1 MRIVDSFPRKVAE
14 IENAWIPMPDG
25 CRLAARIWLPEDAES
40 SPVPAII
47 EYIPYRKRDNTRWR
61 DEPLHRYFAG
71 HGYASV
77 RIDLRGSGE
86 SDGLLLDEYL
96 DQEQEDGLAAI
107 RWIAAQPWCTG
118 AVGMMGLSWGGF
130 NSLQIAALRPPELK
144 AVIAVCAA
152 DDRYTDDAHYMGGCL
167 LNENLIWGSVLF
179 TLNALPPDPELVG
192 ERWREM
198 WQERLE
204 ATPLFPEIWLEHQ
217 LRDEY
222 WKRGSVG
229 VDPSRI
235 ACPVYAISGWADGY
249 TNAVPRLLARLQVP
263 RRGLVGPWAHV
274 DPHEGVPGPAI
285 GFLQE
290 ALRWWDHWLKGVDT
304 GMMEEP
310 MYRVWMQESVR
321 PKPQYA
327 VRPGRW
333 VAETSWPS
341 PHITNRRLI
350 ITPCDL
356 LDEASASSLGELR
369 LDFSSPQTT
378 GLSAGSWCGF
388 AVEGELPTDQRED
401 DGKSQTF
408 DSPPLK
414 ERLEILGA
422 PEVTLALVADR
433 PLALVAARLSD
444 VAPDGSSARVTYG
457 LLNLAHRAGHERPQP
472 LNPGERYVV
481 RLRLNDI
488 AHAFPPGHRI
498 RLALSTSYWPVAW
511 PSPEPVSLGLFTG
524 SSFVDLPIREAR
536 PEDNAL
542 RPFGEPEGAPPVKS
556 VDLQPGGVRR
566 RIERDIS
573 SGETTYVTAIEFD
586 ESGQVAMSRLD
597 PIDLEVGHGIVER
610 FSIRDADPLSA
621 RAEITQTAISRRQGW
636 RTQVETRV
644 AFSSTRQEFRLRAEL
659 RAHHGDSPVF
669 SRSWDTT
676 IPRDHV

>member
-14 IENAWIPMPDG
+14 IENSWIPLPDG

-40 SPVPAII
+40 SPVPAIV

-61 DEPLHRYFAG
+61 DEPIHPYFAG

-77 RIDLRGSGE
+77 RIDVRGSGE
-86 SDGLLLDEYL
+86 SDGLLLDEYTE
-96 DQEQEDGLAAI
+96 QEQEDGLAAI
-107 RWIAAQPWCTG
+107 RWIAEQPWCTG

-130 NSLQIAALRPPELK
+130 NSLQIAALRPRELK

-198 WQERLE
+198 WRERLE
-204 ATPLFPEIWLEHQ
+204 ATPLFPEIWLKHQ
-217 LRDEY
+217 RRDEY

-229 VDPSRI
+229 VDPARI

-249 TNAVPRLLARLQVP
+249 TNAVPRLLARLKVP
-263 RRGLVGPWAHV
+263 RKGLVGPWAHV
-274 DPHEGVPGPAI
+274 YPHEGVPGPAI

-290 ALRWWDHWLKGVDT
+290 ALRWWDCWLKGADT
-304 GMMEEP
+304 GIMDEP

-321 PKPQYA
+321 PKPQYV
-327 VRPGRW
+327 VRPGHW
-333 VAETSWPS
+333 VAESSWPS
-341 PHITNRRLI
+341 SHITTRRLI

-356 LDEASASSLGELR
+356 LDEAAVPNPAEVR

-378 GLSAGSWCGF
+378 GLAAGSWCGF

-433 PLALVAARLSD
+433 PLALVAARLND

-457 LLNLAHRAGHERPQP
+457 LLNLTHRAGHERPEP
-472 LNPGERYVV
+472 LRSGERYVV
-481 RLRLNDI
+481 KIRLNDI
-488 AHAFPPGHRI
+488 AHAFPVGHRI

-511 PSPEPVSLGLFTG
+511 PSPELVSLGLFTG
-524 SSFVDLPIREAR
+524 SSFVDLPVRVAR
-536 PEDNAL
+536 PEDDAL
-542 RPFGEPEGAPPVKS
+542 RPFGEPEGAAPVKS
-556 VDLQPGGVRR
+556 VDLQEGKVKRK
-566 RIERDIS
+566 IERDIT
-573 SGETTYVTAIEFD
+573 SGETAYVTTIEID
-586 ESGQVAMSRLD
+586 EAGQVAMSRLD

-610 FSIRDADPLSA
+610 FSIQESEPLSA
-621 RAEITQTAISRRQGW
+621 RAEITQKAISRRRDW
-636 RTQVETRV
+636 RTQVETRLV
-644 AFSSTRQEFRLRAEL
+644 FSATQREFRLQAEL
-659 RAHHGDSPVF
+659 RAYDGESRVCE
-669 SRSWDTT
+669 RSWDTT